1 MGFYNGT
8 TKLQQYTEELWNDYT
23 NDEDIVIRKSNNN
36 LNKPKKAKKIS
47 IPQKP
52 KKKVQQPTSPVSES
66 KDLNEIKD
74 FLEDNLAVGF
84 GNLVPSTFK
93 KRVRN
98 RKPKAKK
105 QNSLPINLQEE
116 LNKADDGWETMLY
129 KKNKRELNQLKREA
143 QKEIKIQN
151 AQKLNIGFVRHN
163 RNTSV
168 STESEYE
175 TKASPTKRNTKSNVK
190 NTKLIKKQLDQQI
203 ELQKQRQ
210 LKKNEM
216 EKWNKKLENEK
227 KRQQAQLLKDTR
239 RKESAFSDII
249 QERQQM
255 KVQIKVENA
264 KNKSNKSK
272 QPQSP
277 NDKSKQQSPKSPT
290 SPNDI
295 QKMIQKQLEQ
305 DKQQKQQELLKAQKE
320 KKHDKLMRQNKHAQ
334 MQQRAANKAKK

>member
-1 MGFYNGT
+1 MGFYNST

-52 KKKVQQPTSPVSES
+52 KKKVQQPTKPDSEN

-74 FLEDNLAVGF
+74 FLENNLAVGF
-84 GNLVPSTFK
+84 GSLVPSTYK

-105 QNSLPINLQEE
+105 QTSQPINLQEE
-116 LNKADDGWETMLY
+116 LNKIDNGWETVLY
-129 KKNKRELNQLKREA
+129 KKNKRELNQMKREV
-143 QKEIKIQN
+143 QKELKIQK
-151 AQKLNIGFVRHN
+151 AQMLNIGFVRHN
-163 RNTSV
+163 RITSV

-175 TKASPTKRNTKSNVK
+175 SHGISSKRNSKSYSR

-210 LKKNEM
+210 QKKNEM
-216 EKWNKKLENEK
+216 DKWNKKLENEK
-227 KRQQAQLLKDTR
+227 KRQLTQTQLLKDSR
-239 RKESAFSDII
+239 RKESVFSDII
-249 QERQQM
+249 QEHQQM
-255 KVQIKVENA
+255 KEQIKVN
-264 KNKSNKSK
+264 NSK
-272 QPQSP
+272 PRTNSFRPQ
-277 NDKSKQQSPKSPT
+277 ND
-290 SPNDI
+290 DI
-295 QKMIQKQLEQ
+295 QKVIQKQVEK

-320 KKHDKLMRQNKHAQ
+320 KKHEKLIKQQKHAQ
-334 MQQRAANKAKK
+334 MQQKTNKAKK

>member
-1 MGFYNGT
+1 MGFYNST

-52 KKKVQQPTSPVSES
+52 KKKVQQPTKPDSEN

-74 FLEDNLAVGF
+74 FLENNLAVGF
-84 GNLVPSTFK
+84 GSLVPSTYK

-105 QNSLPINLQEE
+105 QTSQPINLQEE
-116 LNKADDGWETMLY
+116 LNKVDNGWETVLY
-129 KKNKRELNQLKREA
+129 KKNKRELNQMRREV
-143 QKEIKIQN
+143 QKELKIQK
-151 AQKLNIGFVRHN
+151 AQMLNIGFVRHN
-163 RNTSV
+163 RITSV

-175 TKASPTKRNTKSNVK
+175 SHGISSKRNSKSYSR

-210 LKKNEM
+210 QKKNEM
-216 EKWNKKLENEK
+216 DKWNKKLENEK
-227 KRQQAQLLKDTR
+227 KRQLTQTQLLKDSR
-239 RKESAFSDII
+239 RKESVFSDII
-249 QERQQM
+249 QEHQQM
-255 KVQIKVENA
+255 KEQIKVN
-264 KNKSNKSK
+264 NSK
-272 QPQSP
+272 PRTNSFRPQ
-277 NDKSKQQSPKSPT
+277 ND
-290 SPNDI
+290 DI
-295 QKMIQKQLEQ
+295 QKVIQKQVEK

-320 KKHDKLMRQNKHAQ
+320 KKHEKLIKQQKHAQ
-334 MQQRAANKAKK
+334 MQQKTNKAKK